1 MAAVSRAFIPPC
13 PGLRRWSS
21 LGPGTQWWAGTLEL
35 LFRNESM
42 KEVSVADGGGR
53 YRSGFRTAAA
63 GFTWAGSLVMVVVLV
78 LTLLANAVALLGG
91 LVVVGVSEGGGG

>member
-1 MAAVSRAFIPPC
+1 
-13 PGLRRWSS
+13 
-21 LGPGTQWWAGTLEL
+21 
-35 LFRNESM
+35 M

-78 LTLLANAVALLGG
+78 LTLLANAVALLGE
-91 LVVVGVSEGGGG
+91 LVVVGVSEGGGGEDGTAWRDQTGGERAWCRPWLDR